1 MHSLDVLLLL
11 YLFLNN
17 ASACKFFKIFK
28 MSYNDGNF
36 DKTANVSWKGV
47 KDNTMLVIY

>member
-17 ASACKFFKIFK
+17 ASAFKFFKIFK

-36 DKTANVSWKGV
+36 DKTAVCELERCKR
-47 KDNTMLVIY
+47 

>member
-1 MHSLDVLLLL
+1 MPSLDVLLLL
-11 YLFLNN
+11 YLFLN

-36 DKTANVSWKGV
+36 DKTAVCELERCKR
-47 KDNTMLVIY
+47 